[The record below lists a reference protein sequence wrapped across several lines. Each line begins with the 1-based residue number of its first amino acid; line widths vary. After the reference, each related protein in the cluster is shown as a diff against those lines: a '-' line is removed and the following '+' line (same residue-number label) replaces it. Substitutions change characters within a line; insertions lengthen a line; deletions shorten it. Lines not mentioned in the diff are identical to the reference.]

1 MAATV
6 ISGVAEHDN
15 ADRSRWRS
23 CPELGG
29 TSLTTSRE
37 WPGSCSRRRKGIR
50 SGCCRRRWKI
60 EECRCS
66 AHRGKQGRG
75 GGRERQRRWPVK
87 GNGGEDGAACL
98 SNGDDGGGG
107 SDRGGATTR
116 GRRQLDGFISR
127 TEIDVMT
134 CGGQVGDDT
143 HRQARRRSQPM
154 TGGPMAGYFQTQN
167 RL

>member
-1 MAATV
+1 VEQASPHCGSGLRPAHGGGKASSRAIV
-6 ISGVAEHDN
+6 VGGGKQRNVGVALTGENMGGGCEH
-15 ADRSRWRS
+15 
-23 CPELGG
+23 
-29 TSLTTSRE
+29 
-37 WPGSCSRRRKGIR
+37 
-50 SGCCRRRWKI
+50 RRRWP
-60 EECRCS
+60 
-66 AHRGKQGRG
+66 A
-75 GGRERQRRWPVK
+75 K
-87 GNGGEDGAACL
+87 GNGSEDDAACVPT
-98 SNGDDGGGG
+98 GDDGGGG